1 MPKSFSI
8 DRVIRSAFSIYKQ
21 RLGRLLWT
29 AAVLYVGGVV
39 ASVVLVSLGAAVG
52 NGLGSA
58 TVGAIAAGVP
68 AIGLLLAATV
78 SYTGSV
84 IKLVEAHEDGS
95 QPLSFGES
103 LRAVQPRIWPMIWVQ
118 LAVGLSIVLVAG
130 ALVGVGAGI
139 AAIAGGS
146 GVAVAIG
153 AGAGGFLAVGPVIYL
168 FVGWAAVTPVILLEG
183 KSLDALGRSR
193 QLVRGNGWS
202 VLGVG
207 VVYFA
212 VYLAVSIG
220 QSIIQAVGGAFLGGV
235 VGLVGGVLFI
245 PASALTYAAIYFE
258 LIRAEG
264 SSTPDSHQVAPQV
277 NGSSASIDF
286 PPSDQSI

>member
-21 RLGRLLWT
+21 QLGRLLWT
-29 AAVLYVGGVV
+29 AAVLYLGGIV
-39 ASVVLVSLGAAVG
+39 AMVVLLTLGAAVG
-52 NGLGSA
+52 KGLGSA
-58 TVGAIAAGVP
+58 TVGLIIAGVP

-84 IKLVEAHEDGS
+84 IKLVEAHEGGVE
-95 QPLSFGES
+95 QPSFGES
-103 LRAVQPRIWPMIWVQ
+103 LRAVEPRIWPMIWVPFV
-118 LAVGLSIVLVAG
+118 VGLCIVLVAA

-146 GVAVAIG
+146 GVAIAIG
-153 AGAGGFLAVGPVIYL
+153 AGVGGFLAVGPVIYL
-168 FVGWAAVTPVILLEG
+168 LVGWVAVTPVVLLEG
-183 KSLDALGRSR
+183 KSLDALARSR
-193 QLVRGNGWS
+193 ELVRGNGWS

-212 VYLAVSIG
+212 IYLAVSIG
-220 QSIIQAVGGAFLGGV
+220 QSIIQAVAGAFLGGV
-235 VGLVGGVLFI
+235 VGLVVGVLFI
-245 PASALTYAAIYFE
+245 PASALTSAAIYFE

-264 SSTPDSHQVAPQV
+264 SSTPDSPQVAPQV
-277 NGSSASIDF
+277 NGSSASVDF